1 MFDPLL
7 HQAVRSNLISLLIA
21 NDELPFK
28 ALKEALGVT
37 DGNLSTHLTKL
48 EKEGYISIEKTFE
61 GKRPK
66 TIVKIASKGRK
77 AFDVYID
84 ALKSFIEDNVDEQ
97 IHIQYT

>member
-7 HQAVRSNLISLLIA
+7 HQNIRSNLMSLLIS

-37 DGNLSTHLTKL
+37 DGNLSSHLSKL
-48 EKEGYISIEKTFE
+48 ENEGYIKIMKSFE

-66 TIVKIASKGRK
+66 TVVHVTAKGKK
-77 AFDVYID
+77 AFHDYID
-84 ALKSFIEDNVDEQ
+84 QLKAFIEEAD
-97 IHIQYT
+97 

>member
-7 HQAVRSNLISLLIA
+7 HQGIRSKLVSILIS

-37 DGNLSTHLTKL
+37 DGNLSSHLSKL
-48 EKEGYISIEKTFE
+48 EKEAYISIEKTFE

-66 TIVKIASKGRK
+66 TVVKIAPAGRV
-77 AFDVYID
+77 AFEAYIE
-84 ALKSFIEDNVDEQ
+84 ALKSFIEEN
-97 IHIQYT
+97 

>member
-7 HQAVRSNLISLLIA
+7 HQGIRSKLVSLLIT

-37 DGNLSTHLTKL
+37 DGNLSSHLVKL
-48 EKEGYISIEKTFE
+48 ENEAYIVIEKTFE

-66 TIVKIASKGRK
+66 TVVKIAPKGRK
-77 AFDVYID
+77 AFEVYIE
-84 ALKSFIEDNVDEQ
+84 ALKAFIEEN
-97 IHIQYT
+97 

>member
-7 HQAVRSNLISLLIA
+7 HQGIRSKLVSMLIS

-28 ALKEALGVT
+28 ALKEALDVT

-48 EKEGYISIEKTFE
+48 EKEDYVRIEKTFE

-66 TIVKIASKGRK
+66 TIVHITATGRK
-77 AFDVYID
+77 AFETYIE
-84 ALKSFIEDNVDEQ
+84 ALKSFIEEN
-97 IHIQYT
+97 

>member
-7 HQAVRSNLISLLIA
+7 HQSIRSKLVSLLIS

-48 EKEGYISIEKTFE
+48 EKEDYVRIEKTFE

-66 TIVKIASKGRK
+66 TIVHITATGRR
-77 AFDVYID
+77 AFETYIE
-84 ALKSFIEDNVDEQ
+84 ALKSFIEEN
-97 IHIQYT
+97 